1 MTKYVIRRILQAI
14 PLLLVISFVLFVI
27 LQLLPEKPW
36 DLLLRNPRM
45 TAADRARLLAYYGF
59 NQPFLVQYLTYM
71 RNLLHFDLGF
81 SYFSHQSTVSLIAER
96 LPNTVLLMGTSYI
109 FTLLIAIPIGIIAAV
124 KQYSKLDNFLT
135 TGAFIGI
142 SLPQF
147 WFGLMLII
155 LLSVLPYQHLG
166 FRLFPT
172 DGMWDSGHE
181 GNLARLN
188 FGDPLNL
195 AWHLVLPGI
204 VLAVQSIAQY
214 SRFVRSS
221 MLDVLSQDYIRTARA
236 KGLSQLR
243 VVVRHGFR
251 NSLLPLITLMGLDV
265 PQLFAG
271 ALITEQVFTWPGMGR
286 LFWESAGKGDYQVL
300 LGIMIILAV
309 LVVLGNLIADLAYG
323 WADPRIQYR

>member
-1 MTKYVIRRILQAI
+1 MTTYVLRRILQAI
-14 PLLLVISFVLFVI
+14 PLLLVISLVLFTI

-45 TAADRARLLAYYGF
+45 TAADRARLLHYYGF
-59 NQPFLVQYLTYM
+59 DQPFLTQYLTYM

-81 SYFSHQSTVSLIAER
+81 SYFSHQTTVSLIAER
-96 LPNTVLLMGTSYI
+96 LPNTLLLMGTAYL
-109 FTLLIAIPIGIIAAV
+109 FTLLVAIPLGIVAAV
-124 KQYSKLDNFLT
+124 KQYSKLDNVLT

-188 FGDPLNL
+188 LGDPVNL

-221 MLDVLSQDYIRTARA
+221 MLDVMSQDFIR
-236 KGLSQLR
+236 
-243 VVVRHGFR
+243 
-251 NSLLPLITLMGLDV
+251 
-265 PQLFAG
+265 
-271 ALITEQVFTWPGMGR
+271 
-286 LFWESAGKGDYQVL
+286 
-300 LGIMIILAV
+300 
-309 LVVLGNLIADLAYG
+309 
-323 WADPRIQYR
+323 